1 MLERM
6 IDRADRAVNLRSR
19 LGRHKMARSTQ
30 DSAESEQFK
39 LAASPSHLLHRAE
52 QLAAERFTQL
62 VGDTIKLREFIIL
75 AAISEQPGLSQ
86 SDLGRIVGV
95 DRSTFADTM
104 AKMETRGWIVRTPST
119 SDGRAYS
126 VLLGQAGGTMLSAT
140 AQHARA
146 ADAAILDLLPRTK
159 ARTLVGTLTKLTKL
173 ADDLAAKASEKA
185 EREQKKLAKRRS
197 REKAA
202 EKAKANGKA
211 RDRKQRG

>member
-1 MLERM
+1 
-6 IDRADRAVNLRSR
+6 
-19 LGRHKMARSTQ
+19 
-30 DSAESEQFK
+30 
-39 LAASPSHLLHRAE
+39 
-52 QLAAERFTQL
+52 
-62 VGDTIKLREFIIL
+62 
-75 AAISEQPGLSQ
+75 
-86 SDLGRIVGV
+86 V

>member
-1 MLERM
+1 
-6 IDRADRAVNLRSR
+6 
-19 LGRHKMARSTQ
+19 MARSTP
-30 DSAESEQFK
+30 DSGESEQFK
-39 LAASPSHLLHRAE
+39 LAGSPSHLLHRAE
-52 QLAAERFTQL
+52 QLAADRFTQL

-104 AKMETRGWIVRTPST
+104 AKMEARGWVVRTPST

-159 ARTLVGTLTKLTKL
+159 ARSLVGTLTKLTKL
-173 ADDLAAKASEKA
+173 ADDAAAKAATKA

-197 REKAA
+197 REKTA
-202 EKAKANGKA
+202 EKAKESGKA
-211 RDRKQRG
+211 RGRKQRG

>member
-173 ADDLAAKASEKA
+173 ADDLAVKASEKA

>member
-1 MLERM
+1 
-6 IDRADRAVNLRSR
+6 
-19 LGRHKMARSTQ
+19 MARSTP
-30 DSAESEQFK
+30 DSGESEQFK
-39 LAASPSHLLHRAE
+39 LAGSPSHLLHRAE
-52 QLAAERFTQL
+52 QLAADRFTQL

-104 AKMETRGWIVRTPST
+104 AKMEARGWVVRTPST

-159 ARTLVGTLTKLTKL
+159 ARSLVGTLTKLTKL
-173 ADDLAAKASEKA
+173 ADDAAAKAATKA

-202 EKAKANGKA
+202 EKAKEGGKA
-211 RDRKQRG
+211 RGRKQRG

>member
-1 MLERM
+1 
-6 IDRADRAVNLRSR
+6 
-19 LGRHKMARSTQ
+19 MARSTQ

-159 ARTLVGTLTKLTKL
+159 ARTLVGTLIKLTKL

-202 EKAKANGKA
+202 EKANGKA

>member
-1 MLERM
+1 
-6 IDRADRAVNLRSR
+6 
-19 LGRHKMARSTQ
+19 MARSTP
-30 DSAESEQFK
+30 DSGESEQFK
-39 LAASPSHLLHRAE
+39 LAGSPSHLLHRAE
-52 QLAAERFTQL
+52 QLAADRFTQL

-86 SDLGRIVGV
+86 SDLGRIVGI

-104 AKMETRGWIVRTPST
+104 AKMEARGWVVRTPST

-159 ARTLVGTLTKLTKL
+159 ARSLVGTLTKLTKL
-173 ADDLAAKASEKA
+173 ADDAAAKAATKA

-202 EKAKANGKA
+202 EKAKEGGKA
-211 RDRKQRG
+211 RGRKQRG

>member
-19 LGRHKMARSTQ
+19 LGRHTMARSTP
-30 DSAESEQFK
+30 DSGESEQFK
-39 LAASPSHLLHRAE
+39 LAGSPSHLLHRAE
-52 QLAAERFTQL
+52 QLAADRFTQL

-104 AKMETRGWIVRTPST
+104 AKMEARGWVVRTPST

-159 ARTLVGTLTKLTKL
+159 ARSLVGTLTKLTKL
-173 ADDLAAKASEKA
+173 ADDAAAKAATKA

-197 REKAA
+197 REKTA
-202 EKAKANGKA
+202 EKAKESGKA
-211 RDRKQRG
+211 RGRKQRG

>member
-1 MLERM
+1 
-6 IDRADRAVNLRSR
+6 
-19 LGRHKMARSTQ
+19 MARSTQ
-30 DSAESEQFK
+30 DSGESEQFR
-39 LAASPSHLLHRAE
+39 LAGSPSHLLHRAE

-159 ARTLVGTLTKLTKL
+159 ARSLVGTLTKLTKL
-173 ADDLAAKASEKA
+173 ADDAAAKAAEKA

-202 EKAKANGKA
+202 EKAKESGKT
-211 RDRKQRG
+211 RGRKQRG

>member
-126 VLLGQAGGTMLSAT
+126 VLLRQAGGTMLSAT

-173 ADDLAAKASEKA
+173 ADDLAVKASEKA